1 MFGELWHQGSKRCD
15 GVNNKKEIMCDG
27 CDTLCV
33 KCESMME
40 QCQKCDCLCH
50 CDQSCIECG
59 CVGCEHEEVKE
70 AN

>member
-1 MFGELWHQGSKRCD
+1 
-15 GVNNKKEIMCDG
+15 MCEG
-27 CDTLCV
+27 CDTLCL

-40 QCQKCDCLCH
+40 QCQKCNCLCH

-59 CVGCEHEEVKE
+59 CVGCEHEETKE